1 MKRNGKIELLR
12 FLFGAAI
19 VILHSNTFKE
29 SGSFFPR
36 ASLGV
41 DFFCLVSGYL
51 MAVSISKKNSA
62 GPSADLGKETQNFLK
77 RKIGA
82 LMPDF
87 LIAYVI
93 GFCVM
98 QIRWHDSGIFELL
111 KRFARCIWE
120 PLFLTMAGFGDV
132 RTNGVDWYLSA
143 MILSML
149 VLYPLCRKYFSMFT
163 RVIGPILAFL
173 ILGYFYLEYKTTVSV
188 YARVGLN
195 YKGTLRVF
203 AEIALGASCYPLIQY
218 LQGLRLTKTAK
229 FLISLA
235 EGSIYGMIFFYMAA
249 AKDASSD
256 FACLLLI
263 FVGTCLAWSQQG
275 LFSGCFNNQ
284 LCAFLGKISLPLYLS
299 HIYWGRVVT
308 ICFPGRTYVETL
320 KIYLLLAL
328 ITTVFI
334 YSVSEILRRN
344 KEKIFRFF
352 RIAFLAQP

>member
-149 VLYPLCRKYFSMFT
+149 VLYPL
-163 RVIGPILAFL
+163 
-173 ILGYFYLEYKTTVSV
+173 
-188 YARVGLN
+188 
-195 YKGTLRVF
+195 
-203 AEIALGASCYPLIQY
+203 IQY

>member
-12 FLFGAAI
+12 FLFAAAI
-19 VILHSNTFKE
+19 LIQHSETFAE
-29 SGSFFPR
+29 NGSFFPH
-36 ASLGV
+36 AALGV

-51 MAVSISKKNSA
+51 MAVSISKKNCA
-62 GPSADLGKETQNFLK
+62 GPSVDLGKETQSFLK
-77 RKIGA
+77 RKISA

-93 GFCVM
+93 GFFVM
-98 QIRWHDSGIFELL
+98 QFKWQDSGILEFL
-111 KRFARCIWE
+111 KRFAQCIWE
-120 PLFLTMAGFGDV
+120 PLFLTMAGFGSV

-163 RVIGPILAFL
+163 RVIGPILAIL
-173 ILGYFYLEYKTTVSV
+173 VLGYFCLKYKTTVSV

-203 AEIALGASCYPLIQY
+203 SEIALGASCYPLIQF
-218 LQGLRLTKTAK
+218 LQSLKLTKPAK
-229 FLISLA
+229 FLISLL
-235 EGSIYGMIFFYMAA
+235 EGSMYGMIFLYMAL
-249 AKDASSD
+249 AKSSSND

-263 FVGTCLAWSQQG
+263 FVVTCLAWSQQG
-275 LFSGCFNNQ
+275 MFSGFFNNK
-284 LCAFLGKISLPLYLS
+284 LCAFLGKLSLPLYLAHS
-299 HIYWGRVVT
+299 YWRWVMT
-308 ICFPGRTYVETL
+308 ICFPGRTYLELL
-320 KIYLLLAL
+320 KIYILLAL
-328 ITTVFI
+328 VTTVFI